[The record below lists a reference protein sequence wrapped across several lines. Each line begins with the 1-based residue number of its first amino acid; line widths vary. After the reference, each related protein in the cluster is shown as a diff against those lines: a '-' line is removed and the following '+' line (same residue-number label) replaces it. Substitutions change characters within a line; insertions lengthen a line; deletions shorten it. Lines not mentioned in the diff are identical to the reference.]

1 MIAFP
6 KQIIGLE
13 CPGMKQKRRECQRR
27 EKAELSPLV
36 NRRQGADGR
45 PWYKMESF

>member
-13 CPGMKQKRRECQRR
+13 CPGVKYERRECQRR
-27 EKAELSPLV
+27 VQAELDPLV
-36 NRRQGADGR
+36 NRRQGLTEDLDM
-45 PWYKMESF
+45 KCMSF